1 MFKKI
6 SNFIK
11 EYRAQSVNSKLGRIL
26 IGEDRF
32 GNQYFQHINAKNQ
45 LTRRSIELN
54 PKNPES
60 ELDPLWDDWLRH
72 RRKDPYTK
80 EELDKIIEQEEI
92 HKINAYE
99 YEKNDYEMMKN
110 FRKDYKMERESPKTS
125 HIESNESEYKPGVW
139 KPPNK

>member
-6 SNFIK
+6 ANFIK

-92 HKINAYE
+92 NKINAYE

-110 FRKDYKMERESPKTS
+110 FRKDYKSERESPKTS
-125 HIESNESEYKPGVW
+125 HIESNESEYKPGAW
-139 KPPNK
+139 RPPNK